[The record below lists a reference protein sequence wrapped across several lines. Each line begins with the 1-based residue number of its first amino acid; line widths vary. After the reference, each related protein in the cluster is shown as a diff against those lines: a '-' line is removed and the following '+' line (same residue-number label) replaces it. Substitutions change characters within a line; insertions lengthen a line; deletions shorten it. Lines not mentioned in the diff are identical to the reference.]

1 MKKLLIVF
9 ACVISALC
17 ASAEKGDKVVG
28 VHFLDNPKF
37 EPNAIG
43 AGASFRYSFSDHF
56 RTKVQ
61 ASFLSASEAS
71 GVDASLDFQWA
82 FPLGE
87 KFDLYP
93 TLGIGFTNIGEIS
106 NADIL
111 FGAGVDY
118 YITEH
123 WGLNLEARAQKIFS
137 TDGIGYPI
145 SIGVT
150 YTF

>member
-17 ASAEKGDKVVG
+17 ASAETGDKVVG

-37 EPNAIG
+37 SPNVIG

-56 RTKVQ
+56 RTKLQ
-61 ASFLSASEAS
+61 ASFLNASETS

-82 FPLGE
+82 FALGE
-87 KFDLYP
+87 KFNLYP
-93 TLGIGFTNIGEIS
+93 TLGIGYINIGEIS
-106 NADIL
+106 NAELL
-111 FGAGVDY
+111 FGVGADY
-118 YITEH
+118 NFTEH

-137 TDGIGYPI
+137 IEGIGYPI